1 MMFTYQSRDIPS
13 LFPAAI
19 TYITTKVIS
28 VSKANAKRQWEEIT
42 MNATNPASCS
52 AWTSKQLVVAHGPR
66 SRVRFG
72 NASEKTKKH
81 IENAVSGES
90 SK

>member
-1 MMFTYQSRDIPS
+1 MMYTYQSRDIPS

-42 MNATNPASCS
+42 MTRQI
-52 AWTSKQLVVAHGPR
+52 QLVVAHGPR
-66 SRVRFG
+66 SRVRL
-72 NASEKTKKH
+72 ET
-81 IENAVSGES
+81 
-90 SK
+90 